1 MHHHYER
8 GDTQRAHELHE
19 LALDLTEPPRTNGSH
34 RPTHRVN
41 GNPNGHS
48 SQRQPSA
55 ERRGTAAN
63 KPLSQRI
70 LSVEPTWLLRA
81 LTDTIRWILSVEP
94 PTASLAGGIT
104 TFKFT
109 SLSVSALS
117 TFVLKQTTPLSLNY
131 CFTIES
137 YCFTIESLLLAP
149 YGWLCMFLA
158 SFSDVVVCSAPVI
171 RQGQLR
177 VGHFSFCPA

>member
-1 MHHHYER
+1 M
-8 GDTQRAHELHE
+8 
-19 LALDLTEPPRTNGSH
+19 SH
-34 RPTHRVN
+34 
-41 GNPNGHS
+41 
-48 SQRQPSA
+48 
-55 ERRGTAAN
+55 
-63 KPLSQRI
+63 
-70 LSVEPTWLLRA
+70 RA

-94 PTASLAGGIT
+94 PTAPLAGGIT

-117 TFVLKQTTPLSLNY
+117 TFGLLAITPLSLNY

-171 RQGQLR
+171 RQGQLA
-177 VGHFSFCPA
+177 GPGEPAPTRGGEATPRIGAGSLGPSIDLRRAGAGGQWPLITALTHDTTDTGAARRIRPHGRTDRQTELACASASHACNSMGCA